1 MAVPADAVKIQAMP
15 YALLITVYL
24 AGQPVVQFGTGQEFQ
39 TAEECDSAASA
50 FVFRPALFESALKAN
65 VHVLLHCDIATGSW
79 SVRPVP
85 LPSQAR

>member
-1 MAVPADAVKIQAMP
+1 M
-15 YALLITVYL
+15 
-24 AGQPVVQFGTGQEFQ
+24 QFGTGQEFQ

-65 VHVLLHCDIATGSW
+65 IHVLLHCDTASGFW